1 METHTFTFLA
11 FCKTMAKFSHCAVLK
26 SGAGI
31 AIIGAGLCVGLPSG
45 CSTVEQIGIH
55 FLYKKAE
62 LPESQIVRDKAYRE
76 GSSPGQRL
84 NLFFPDSSGW
94 PVLVFVHGGGWN
106 SGNKDLTVGGAD
118 IYDNIGRFFAS
129 HGIGVAII
137 NYRLLPQ
144 VSWPEQI
151 EDVADATAWV
161 ASHIADYGGSPS
173 RLFLSGHSAGAQL
186 AARIALDPAPLEQRG
201 LSPRILCGVIAVS
214 GAGLDLRDAKTYELG
229 EDIRY
234 YEKRFR
240 DGATGESWRQA
251 ASPISFVNASAPP
264 FLIVYAEGESKGLQR
279 QSGLLHEALASA
291 GAESQIVIVP
301 GQSHTR
307 IVLTLSRPDKVAG
320 PAILKFLQ
328 SASCNR

>member
-1 METHTFTFLA
+1 
-11 FCKTMAKFSHCAVLK
+11 MAKFTRRAVLV
-26 SGAGI
+26 SGTCA
-31 AIIGAGLCVGLPSG
+31 AIIGAGLFIGLLSG
-45 CSTVEQIGIH
+45 DFVVERIVIY

-62 LPESQIVRDKAYRE
+62 LPESQVIRDKSYRE

-84 NLFFPDSSGW
+84 NLFLPDSPGW
-94 PVLVFVHGGGWN
+94 PVLIFVHGGGWS
-106 SGNKDLTVGGAD
+106 SGDKDLTVGDAD
-118 IYDNIGRFFAS
+118 VYGNIGRFFAS

-173 RLFLSGHSAGAQL
+173 RLFLSGHSAGTQIAT
-186 AARIALDPAPLEQRG
+186 RVALDPAPLEKRG

-214 GAGLDLRDAKTYELG
+214 GAGLDLQDAKTYELG

-301 GQSHTR
+301 GQNHQR

-328 SASCNR
+328 SASCDR

>member
-1 METHTFTFLA
+1 ME
-11 FCKTMAKFSHCAVLK
+11 KFSHRALLR

-31 AIIGAGLCVGLPSG
+31 AIIGACLCVDLLSG
-45 CSTVEQIGIH
+45 CSAVERIGIH

-62 LPESQIVRDKAYRE
+62 LPESQIVHDKAYRE
-76 GSSPGQRL
+76 GDAPGQSL
-84 NLFFPDSSGW
+84 NLFVPIGSGW

-106 SGNKDLTVGGAD
+106 SGDKDLTVAGAD
-118 IYDNIGRFFAS
+118 IYGNIGRFFAS
-129 HGIGVAII
+129 HGIGVAVI

-173 RLFLSGHSAGAQL
+173 RLFLFGHSAGAQL
-186 AARIALDPAPLEQRG
+186 GARVALDPAPLERHG

-214 GAGLDLRDAKTYELG
+214 GAGLDLQDTGTYELG

-240 DGATGESWRQA
+240 DGDAGDTWTQA

-279 QSGLLHEALASA
+279 QSGLLHEALVRA
-291 GAESQIVIVP
+291 GAKSQIVIVP

-307 IVLTLSRPDKVAG
+307 ILLTLSRPDKVAA
-320 PAILKFLQ
+320 PAILEFLQ
-328 SASCNR
+328 HVPCER